1 MIFKTEYGQ
10 FKLKLVASINI
21 AAILSLFNIA
31 STTSSYWIKYI
42 DNNSGNTHFAGMWRS
57 CPNQG
62 DCQWKNGI
70 VHHTHSPWSIA
81 VRFLISLGTF
91 SNVILVGWLTSAL
104 IFKLK
109 KKSLYT
115 IRCLEAGNL
124 TLTGSFIC
132 LVIGFCIFISSTCNV
147 SLWLFVLSM
156 IILIVTCNLL
166 TRYFASVDYQCKK
179 LSGKSVEIAISHPK
193 LPCDNEEGTALTKE
207 ESPEVKTEIEM
218 DKIETGSSEALI
230 NETKHAQVEI
240 IITSDENKTDEKAQ
254 EAINAVTA

>member
-1 MIFKTEYGQ
+1 MIFKTEFGK

-42 DNNSGNTHFAGMWRS
+42 DNFSGSTHFAGMWRS

-62 DCQWKNGI
+62 NCQWKNGI
-70 VHHTHSPWSIA
+70 VSHTHSTWSIL
-81 VRFLISLGTF
+81 VRLLISLGTF
-91 SNVILVGWLTSAL
+91 SNIILVGWFTSAL

-132 LVIGFCIFISSTCNV
+132 LVIGFCIFISSTCNA

-156 IILIVTCNLL
+156 IIIIVTCNLL
-166 TRYFASVDYQCKK
+166 TRSFATVYYQTKK
-179 LSGKSVEIAISHPK
+179 LNGKCIENGISHSK

-207 ESPEVKTEIEM
+207 ETPEVKTGIEM
-218 DKIETGSSEALI
+218 EKIETGSSEALI
-230 NETKHAQVEI
+230 NETGPTQVEI
-240 IITSDENKTDEKAQ
+240 IVTSDENKTQ
-254 EAINAVTA
+254 ETNTVTA